1 MVGVAIRRELLD
13 EGLMK
18 LITKSGNIRE
28 ARPIELSLMRDFPK
42 SGLYILE
49 HAYDV
54 DVRATLVLASL
65 NLGGSN
71 NGSHPAAR

>member
-1 MVGVAIRRELLD
+1 MVHDAEVGIVKLL
-13 EGLMK
+13 
-18 LITKSGNIRE
+18 TKSGDLRS
-28 ARPIELSLMRDFPK
+28 ATAIELSLLRDFPK

-65 NLGGSN
+65 NLGGSK
-71 NGSHPAAR
+71 NGSVPKAR